1 MNKELFVAVCDRLR
15 ERVPELRWIDAEM
28 GQLNVAPRPPVAFP
42 CCLVEMRYVR
52 CTGRTAGSQR
62 VAAQFTQ
69 RVAFHGCG
77 ATSSE
82 APAPVRD
89 RALEHLDVL
98 HSHGAPVVELRPTDQ
113 PHAACERRARTPQRR
128 AARLRDGIRHG
139 VRGGLVPA
147 ESGRRGSAG
156 FRRRL
161 RPQGYGRRG

>member
-1 MNKELFVAVCDRLR
+1 MNKELFIAVCDRLR

-42 CCLVEMRYVR
+42 SCLVEMRYVR

-62 VAAQFTQ
+62 VAAQFTL
-69 RVAFHGCG
+69 RVAFQGCG

-98 HSHGAPVVELRPTDQ
+98 ERIHTALQWWDFGRRINPMQRASVVP
-113 PHAACERRARTPQRR
+113 ERRSDG
-128 AARLRDGIRHG
+128 LRVYAMVYDTEFEEG
-139 VRGGLVPA
+139 
-147 ESGRRGSAG
+147 
-156 FRRRL
+156 
-161 RPQGYGRRG
+161 